1 MWLRV
6 GRTDVRRR
14 RRGDV
19 YRTFGPL
26 LIIALAVLSS
36 PSSAEAGSA
45 RAYDLRIPR
54 QRVDAALLD
63 LALQTRMS
71 LGGDIAA
78 CRGTSPAL
86 GGRMELDAALQ
97 RLLAGSGC
105 AYVIRKDGAVLIRRI
120 PVAPPVA
127 PSPAPARVVIQP
139 QPQPPSPLV
148 SEAVQLSDVI
158 VTASRRP
165 DTPQRAPTAVT
176 AISASQIEGG
186 SVQDLNDISYLIA
199 GMTVTNLGSGRNK
212 ILLRGMSD
220 GAFTGL
226 TQSTVA
232 LYLDFVPITYN
243 APDPDL
249 KLIDIDRVEVLR
261 GPQGTLYGTGP
272 IGGVVRTITRRPD
285 LDDYGLDL
293 SLTRSHT
300 RSGGDNS
307 DYAITGNLP
316 LLGGRA
322 GVRGSLYEETYG
334 GYINDVSM
342 NLRRVNDGSRRG
354 GRLATTA
361 RLNEDWTLTAGVVH
375 QSIDTEDTHYVYR
388 ILGGLRRANL
398 VREPHANDFSQA
410 YATLSGEGE
419 WGRLDASIATVRH
432 RFQSRYDASTA
443 LRAFGSSART
453 GALDESRDIE
463 LLVGEATL
471 SSPDAGRL
479 RWLAGGFFSVNA
491 TGSITAMASL
501 RPVRA
506 TIYTEDRDDQLNE
519 AAVFGEASFEL
530 TPALTLVGGARY
542 YRSSRKT
549 VSSVTQYDDGRDFSG
564 SDDASGLSPK
574 FALAYRVDDGL
585 NLYAQLSRGHR
596 TGGFNTAGPLSQSFA
611 GTVGVPSR
619 QYRGDTLW
627 NVEAGAKATWWDGRV
642 QTRIAAYMAR
652 WRDMQSDQFLPSGLA
667 YVVNVGDGDNKGFE
681 IETAWRASDRL
692 EVRANALVADPRI
705 TRPSDSFNS
714 RGDAGLPG
722 VPRTSANLNVVYR
735 RPLWR
740 DISLVAEGNL
750 AYVGPSRLT
759 FDAERR
765 NRMGDYMS
773 GRISAGFESA
783 RWAAIAFVDNPFD
796 TEANTFAFGDPFR
809 LPEALA
815 STPLRPLTAG
825 ITLKW
830 FTE

>member
-1 MWLRV
+1 
-6 GRTDVRRR
+6 
-14 RRGDV
+14 
-19 YRTFGPL
+19 
-26 LIIALAVLSS
+26 
-36 PSSAEAGSA
+36 
-45 RAYDLRIPR
+45 
-54 QRVDAALLD
+54 
-63 LALQTRMS
+63 MS
-71 LGGDIAA
+71 LGGELSV
-78 CRGTSPAL
+78 CRGISPAL
-86 GGRMELDAALQ
+86 GGRMELDAALR

-105 AYVIRKDGAVLIRRI
+105 DYVVRKDGAVLIRRI
-120 PVAPPVA
+120 RPATPVAPP
-127 PSPAPARVVIQP
+127 PAPPRVVVLSQP
-139 QPQPPSPLV
+139 SFPPPLAAGEV
-148 SEAVQLSDVI
+148 SDII
-158 VTASRRP
+158 VTAGRRP
-165 DTPQRAPTAVT
+165 ETPQRAPTAVT

-249 KLIDIDRVEVLR
+249 KLIDVDRVEVLR

-285 LDDYGLDL
+285 LEDYALDVSL
-293 SLTRSHT
+293 SRSRT

-307 DYAITGNLP
+307 DYAVTGNLP
-316 LLGGRA
+316 LFGGRA
-322 GVRGSLYEETYG
+322 GVRGSLYEENYG
-334 GYINDVSM
+334 GYINDVSL

-354 GRLATTA
+354 GRLAATA
-361 RLNEDWTLTAGVVH
+361 RLNDDWSVTAGVVH
-375 QSIDTEDTHYVYR
+375 QSIDAEDTHYVYR

-398 VREPHANDFSQA
+398 VREPHANDFSEA
-410 YATLSGEGE
+410 YATVSGEGD
-419 WGRLDASIATVRH
+419 WGRLDASIASVSH
-432 RFQSRYDASTA
+432 RFKSRYDASTA
-443 LRAFGSSART
+443 LRAFGSAART
-453 GALDESRDIE
+453 GALDESRDIR
-463 LLVGEATL
+463 LVVGEATL
-471 SSPDAGRL
+471 SSPDTGRL
-479 RWLAGGFFSVNA
+479 RWLAGGFFSANTTSSGTIMSA
-491 TGSITAMASL
+491 L

-506 TIYTEDRDDQLNE
+506 TVYTEEREDRINE

-542 YRSSRKT
+542 YRSRREI
-549 VSSVTQYDDGRDFSG
+549 VSDVAQQEEGRFFKGAMDT
-564 SDDASGLSPK
+564 AGLSPK
-574 FALAYRVDDGL
+574 LALAYRIDDHL
-585 NLYAQLSRGHR
+585 NLYAQITQGHR
-596 TGGFNTAGPLSQSFA
+596 SGGFNTAGPLSQTFSGA
-611 GTVGVPSR
+611 VGVPSR
-619 QYRGDTLW
+619 EYRGDTLW
-627 NVEAGAKATWWDGRV
+627 NYEAGAKASLWDGRV
-642 QTRIAAYMAR
+642 QTRLALYMAR

-667 YVVNVGDGDNKGFE
+667 YVVNVGDGANQGFE

-692 EVRANALVADPRI
+692 EIRANALVADPRI

-722 VPRTSANLNVVYR
+722 VPRTSANLNLVYR

-765 NRMGDYMS
+765 NRMGDYVNGRMSAGLES
-773 GRISAGFESA
+773 GR
-783 RWAAIAFVDNPFD
+783 WAVTAFVDNPFD

-825 ITLKW
+825 ITLRW